1 MEGPDTME
9 ETVTSSLLIIFI
21 IITITTTGTYA
32 AVNFVANP
40 ASTSSTTTSSTS
52 SASTTSTGS
61 VTSTG
66 SSPSEP
72 PSPVLDGFSQIQ
84 YGVKTCQSIITTSEP
99 NDVIVLFTGAPSS
112 ELVFGVT
119 DTASLTW
126 HLRASA
132 EFNSSG
138 TFSETFAEYY
148 ATSASPLTDDKI
160 SVNYT
165 LSTGTIGCSALGVS
179 GANIASPFDPS
190 TSCPQGTGVPET
202 NESTPTTI
210 NGITKFCTSDSS
222 DLLISSIWMRG
233 NALVSSPAGFTV
245 PPGRLAT
252 SPPVGNSPYLNE
264 AYERVL
270 TNQADLSLT
279 WSFGGDSWA
288 IITDAITANG
298 S

>member
-1 MEGPDTME
+1 ME
-9 ETVTSSLLIIFI
+9 ETVTSSILIIFI

-52 SASTTSTGS
+52 SSSTSTGS
-61 VTSTG
+61 ATSTG
-66 SSPSEP
+66 TSSSEP

-84 YGVKTCQSIITTSEP
+84 YGVKTCQATITTSEP
-99 NDVIVLFTGAPSS
+99 NDVIVLFTGAASS
-112 ELVFGVT
+112 KLVFGVT
-119 DTASLTW
+119 DTAGLTW
-126 HLRASA
+126 NLRASA
-132 EFNSSG
+132 QFNSSA

-148 ATSASPLTDDKI
+148 ATSALPLTDDKI

-165 LSTGTIGCSALGVS
+165 VSNGAIGCSALGVS

-190 TSCPQGTGVPET
+190 TGCPSGTGVPET

-210 NGITKFCTSDSS
+210 NGITKVCTSNPS

-233 NALVSSPAGFTV
+233 DALVSSPAGFTV

-252 SPPVGNSPYLNE
+252 SPPVGNSPYLSE

-270 TNQADLSLT
+270 TNQTGLSLT

-288 IITDAITANG
+288 IITDAITAGG